1 MDKNKKTPFN
11 RIKFKRR
18 IGLVIY
24 DIASVIAASY
34 LAILMRYE
42 FHIGE
47 VPPHFL
53 APVEQFLPVN
63 VLLTV
68 LLFFAF
74 RLYHRLWAD
83 AGENELQNLVVAC
96 VLSGVVNGVGLQFL
110 KIHTIAV
117 PQSYY
122 FLYTFLLIT
131 FIFISRFSYRYFRS
145 MKHRQENKDNAIA
158 VMIIGAG
165 EAGNTIIKELTNS
178 NYSTMSIRC
187 IIDDDPNKWGRYIQ
201 GIRVVGG
208 RDKIAESVDL
218 YGIDEIIIA
227 IPSASREQISSL
239 LEICKETNCK
249 LKQLPGVYQLVN
261 GEVNVS
267 KLREVEI
274 EDLLGR
280 EPIQVDI
287 NSILGYVSGKVVLVT
302 GGGGSI
308 GSEL

>member
-1 MDKNKKTPFN
+1 
-11 RIKFKRR
+11 
-18 IGLVIY
+18 
-24 DIASVIAASY
+24 
-34 LAILMRYE
+34 MRYE

-74 RLYHRLWAD
+74 RLYHSLWAY

-96 VLSGVVNGVGLQFL
+96 VLSGVVNGVGLQFF

-178 NYSTMSIRC
+178 NYSTIKTAKGALLSF
-187 IIDDDPNKWGRYIQ
+187 IID
-201 GIRVVGG
+201 
-208 RDKIAESVDL
+208 
-218 YGIDEIIIA
+218 
-227 IPSASREQISSL
+227 ISLCFTNFFVSL
-239 LEICKETNCK
+239 
-249 LKQLPGVYQLVN
+249 
-261 GEVNVS
+261 S
-267 KLREVEI
+267 
-274 EDLLGR
+274 
-280 EPIQVDI
+280 
-287 NSILGYVSGKVVLVT
+287 
-302 GGGGSI
+302 
-308 GSEL
+308 SEKPKSHDTYL